1 VDNSGGNCTDV
12 DECASPQ
19 SCLYGTCVNTEG
31 AFECHCPP
39 DHELIKAGTACV
51 DKRQAQ
57 CFLEV
62 EEGPGGRRRCDK
74 ALGQPVTRATCCC
87 SVGKAWGP
95 RCEDCPAPESEEY
108 SNLCPGGK
116 GYRPNTVTV
125 SFVLFLK
132 L

>member
-1 VDNSGGNCTDV
+1 
-12 DECASPQ
+12 
-19 SCLYGTCVNTEG
+19 
-31 AFECHCPP
+31 
-39 DHELIKAGTACV
+39 
-51 DKRQAQ
+51 
-57 CFLEV
+57 V

-125 SFVLFLK
+125 SINNFKYKLFILSVIK
-132 L
+132 NFIYFLLDN